1 MKPEEIPKGEELTK
15 LIMKDYILKN
25 KELKEQEKVLLS
37 IKYQILNEYTSLFTE
52 VNLDKNISNEMKSQI
67 FGDVEKNF
75 KLSFPNEIGI

>member
-1 MKPEEIPKGEELTK
+1 
-15 LIMKDYILKN
+15 MKDYILKN

-52 VNLDKNISNEMKSQI
+52 VNLDKNISNEIKSQI